1 VKFRY
6 PLQKIVDLKGSEKS
20 MAEWEYAAALGKLRT
35 EEERFEELRR
45 YREETMRRLAEQTL
59 RPTPLAEV
67 QRLQSE
73 IEWLD
78 QRMKHQRA
86 EVRKAEELSALRQ
99 RKLAD
104 KMVDEKVWLK
114 AREKAHE
121 RFRSEALARE
131 QNELD
136 EIAVMRAAASAR
148 R

>member
-45 YREETMRRLAEQTL
+45 HREETMRRLAEQTL

>member
-1 VKFRY
+1 MKFRY

-45 YREETMRRLAEQTL
+45 HREETMRRLAEQTL

>member
-20 MAEWEYAAALGKLRT
+20 MAEWEYAAALGRLRT
-35 EEERFEELRR
+35 EQERFEQLRR
-45 YREETMRRLAEQTL
+45 QQEEAMRRLAERTL
-59 RPTPLAEV
+59 RPTPLAEI

-73 IEWLD
+73 IDWLN

-86 EVRKAEELSALRQ
+86 EVQKAEEQSALRR
-99 RKLAD
+99 RKLEG
-104 KMVDEKVWLK
+104 KMIDEKVWLK

-121 RFRSEALARE
+121 RFRSEAMARE

-136 EIAVMRAAASAR
+136 EIAGMRAASAAR

>member
-1 VKFRY
+1 M
-6 PLQKIVDLKGSEKS
+6 QKVVDLKGSEKS

-45 YREETMRRLAEQTL
+45 HREETMRRLAEQTL
-59 RPTPLAEV
+59 RPTPLAEI

-114 AREKAHE
+114 AREKAYE
-121 RFRSEALARE
+121 QFRSEALARE

-136 EIAVMRAAASAR
+136 EMAIMRSAASAR

>member
-1 VKFRY
+1 MKFKY

-45 YREETMRRLAEQTL
+45 HREETMRRLAEQTL
-59 RPTPLAEV
+59 RPTPLAEI

-114 AREKAHE
+114 ARDKAYE
-121 RFRSEALARE
+121 QFRSETLARE

-136 EIAVMRAAASAR
+136 EMAIMRAAASAR

>member
-1 VKFRY
+1 MKFKY
-6 PLQKIVDLKGSEKS
+6 PLQKVVDLKGSEKS

-45 YREETMRRLAEQTL
+45 HREETMRRLAEQTL
-59 RPTPLAEV
+59 RPTPLAEI

-114 AREKAHE
+114 AREKAYE
-121 RFRSEALARE
+121 QFRSEALARE

-136 EIAVMRAAASAR
+136 EMAIMRSAASAR